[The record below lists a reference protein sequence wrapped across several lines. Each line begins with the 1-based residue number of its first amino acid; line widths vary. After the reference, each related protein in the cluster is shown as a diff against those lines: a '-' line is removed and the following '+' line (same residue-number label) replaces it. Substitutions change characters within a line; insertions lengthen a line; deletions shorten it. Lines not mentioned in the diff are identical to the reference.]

1 MPEGVNQWLPRVG
14 LDVVTTSNEILSHM
28 YTRDFYFHRC
38 PSTEILQSRISPF
51 LGEAKAAYLPQTLR
65 LEQLTRVINTEVFR
79 RSA

>member
-1 MPEGVNQWLPRVG
+1 MYEAATDGKNQLRYIAG
-14 LDVVTTSNEILSHM
+14 ADAKAM
-28 YTRDFYFHRC
+28 YAMR
-38 PSTEILQSRISPF
+38 LQLGDEALRGAMAQQL